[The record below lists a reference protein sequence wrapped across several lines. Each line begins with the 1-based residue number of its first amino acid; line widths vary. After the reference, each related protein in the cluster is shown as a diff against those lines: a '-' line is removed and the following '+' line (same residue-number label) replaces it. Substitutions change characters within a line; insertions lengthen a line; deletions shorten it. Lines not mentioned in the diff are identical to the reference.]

1 MKESDLIKRFV
12 KGLEDYPFAT
22 HIEREVPVSG
32 GRVDI
37 RLPDYDVVIE
47 AKGPDGS
54 TKKAIGQALWYAE
67 ELGDIPYI
75 LLPPDSITNTT
86 TSVCEDCG
94 IGILT
99 ASRVPRM
106 VLDVGGLETFNMYDF
121 KGSFKRDP
129 MPEGDTARK
138 EIVAGPSQ
146 ETIDVMRES
155 E

>member
-1 MKESDLIKRFV
+1 MKESDLIKRFIR
-12 KGLEDYPFAT
+12 GLEDYPFAT

-32 GRVDI
+32 GRADI

-54 TKKAIGQALWYAE
+54 TKKAIGQALWYAK
-67 ELGDIPYI
+67 ELDDIPYI

-86 TSVCEDCG
+86 KSVCEDCE

-106 VLDVGGLETFNMYDF
+106 VLDVGGLETFNMYGF

-146 ETIDVMRES
+146 ETIEVIKKNR
-155 E
+155 